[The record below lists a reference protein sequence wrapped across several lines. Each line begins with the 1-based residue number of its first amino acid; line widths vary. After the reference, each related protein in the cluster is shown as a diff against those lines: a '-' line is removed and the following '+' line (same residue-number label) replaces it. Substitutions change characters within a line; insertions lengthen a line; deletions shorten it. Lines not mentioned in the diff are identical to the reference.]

1 MIEWAHPLWF
11 LALPLAA
18 LAPWLARSPRL
29 AVGALALARTRAT
42 LRVLLAW
49 VPRALGSLGL
59 VMLVVALARPQH
71 VDRKT
76 IVEHEGIDILLVLDT
91 SGSMEAED
99 YRLGGRDASRLE
111 VAKEVIATFVEG
123 RPNDRIGLVV
133 FGEEA
138 FTQVPLTTDHDA
150 LVAFLRLVRLG
161 MAGQRATAIGDAVAV
176 AGKRLSELDAPSKV
190 VILLTD
196 GRSNAGQV
204 QPLQAAEAARAL
216 GVKVYT
222 IGVGSKEGGR
232 GGGLFGMLRGGGNE
246 LDEQTLQQIART
258 TGAEYFRAG
267 DTEALTAVY
276 EKIDQLETSTA
287 EVEELV
293 RREERFQP
301 WAVAGLVL
309 LLLQVLLGET
319 VFRRLP

>member
-1 MIEWAHPLWF
+1 MIEWAAPLWF
-11 LALPLAA
+11 LALPLAV
-18 LAPWLARSPRL
+18 LAPWLSRNPRL
-29 AVGALALARTRAT
+29 AVSSLALVRARLS
-42 LRVLLAW
+42 LRVMLAW
-49 VPRALGSLGL
+49 TPKLFGSLGL
-59 VMLVVALARPQH
+59 IMLVVALARPQH
-71 VDRKT
+71 VERNT
-76 IVEHEGIDILLVLDT
+76 VVEHEGIDILLVLDT

-123 RPNDRIGLVV
+123 RPNDRVGLVV

-161 MAGQRATAIGDAVAV
+161 MAGQRATAIGDAIAV

-204 QPLQAAEAARAL
+204 APLQAAEAAKAL

-222 IGVGSKEGGR
+222 IGVGSADGGG
-232 GGGLFGMLRGGGNE
+232 GGGLFGMFRSGGNE
-246 LDEQTLQQIART
+246 LDERTLQQIANT
-258 TGAEYFRAG
+258 TSARYFRAG
-267 DTEALTAVY
+267 DTEALQEVY
-276 EKIDQLETSTA
+276 ATIDQLETSTA
-287 EVEELV
+287 EVEELI
-293 RREERFQP
+293 RREERFRP
-301 WAVAGLVL
+301 WAVAGLVF
-309 LLLQVLLGET
+309 LLLQLLLGET